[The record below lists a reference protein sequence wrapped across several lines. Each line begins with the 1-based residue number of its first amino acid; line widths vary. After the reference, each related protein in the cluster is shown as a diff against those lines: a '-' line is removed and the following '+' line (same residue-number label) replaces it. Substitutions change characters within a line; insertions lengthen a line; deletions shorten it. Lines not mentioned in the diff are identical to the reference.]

1 MRVTKVIRDYVERE
15 VSAKFD
21 AQLKDLGKDYNEQ
34 LQRFSDEADELKTRW
49 IEELN
54 SLAATYGLS
63 LTTSRW
69 GLGSPIRVDPNV
81 YRNAEKDG
89 EIQKTRPELEA
100 RRRDAI
106 EEILLNLELGETTK
120 ADLRSAI
127 DSLEV

>member
-21 AQLKDLGKDYNEQ
+21 DQLKDLGKDYSEQ
-34 LQRFSDEADELKTRW
+34 LQKFSDEADGLRKRW

-54 SLAATYGLS
+54 GLAATYGLS
-63 LTTSRW
+63 LTTSRY
-69 GLGSPIRVDPNV
+69 GLRCPVSVDTYV
-81 YRNAEKDG
+81 YKDEEKDK
-89 EIQKTRPELEA
+89 EIQETRRRLEA

>member
-21 AQLKDLGKDYNEQ
+21 AQLKDLGKDYSEQ
-34 LQRFSDEADELKTRW
+34 RQKFSDEADELKTRW
-49 IEELN
+49 GEELN

-63 LTTSRW
+63 LTTSHFGFRC
-69 GLGSPIRVDPNV
+69 PVCVDTSV
-81 YRNAEKDG
+81 YRDDEKDK
-89 EIQKTRPELEA
+89 EIQKTRRELEA

>member
-34 LQRFSDEADELKTRW
+34 LQKFSDEADGLRVRW

-63 LTTSRW
+63 LTTSRY
-69 GLGSPIRVDPNV
+69 GLRCPVSVDAYV
-81 YRNAEKDG
+81 YKDEEKDK
-89 EIQKTRPELEA
+89 EIQKTRRELEA

>member
-21 AQLKDLGKDYNEQ
+21 AQLKDLGKDYSEQ
-34 LQRFSDEADELKTRW
+34 LQKFSDEADGLRARW

-63 LTTSRW
+63 LTTSRY
-69 GLGSPIRVDPNV
+69 GLRCPVSVDTYV
-81 YRNAEKDG
+81 YKDEEKDK
-89 EIQKTRPELEA
+89 EIQKTRRELEA

>member
-21 AQLKDLGKDYNEQ
+21 AQLKDLGKDYSEQ
-34 LQRFSDEADELKTRW
+34 LQKFSDEADELKTRW

-54 SLAATYGLS
+54 DLAAAYGLS
-63 LTTSRW
+63 LTMSRY
-69 GLGSPIRVDPNV
+69 GLRCPVSVDTYV
-81 YRNAEKDG
+81 YKDEEKDK
-89 EIQKTRPELEA
+89 EIQETRRRLEA